1 MSNTLKSIL
10 AAVAVFSLL
19 AASSASAGVL
29 NGHPL
34 AYNNGVSW
42 TGTSAYTN
50 GLAAPNDLTG
60 TVDYAVFTAADF
72 GTAFPG
78 SSYVP
83 TNGLV
88 YAYQVLN
95 DGTFAVSA
103 EIVGVN
109 NPASGIGQFENT
121 VGEVASSF
129 FGFDSG
135 GNAVFNFT
143 NPFIGTGQNSYIL
156 AFSSPQEPILGS
168 SITVDGGTFG
178 VSLVPTPGPNGIP
191 EPSSV
196 VLVVAGLVGVCTRRR
211 R

>member
-1 MSNTLKSIL
+1 MSTTLKSIL

-19 AASSASAGVL
+19 AVPAQAGVL
-29 NGHPL
+29 DGHAL
-34 AYNNGVSW
+34 AYNNGTSW
-42 TGTSAYTN
+42 TGTSAYDN
-50 GLAAPNDLTG
+50 GLAAPNNLVG
-60 TVDYAVFTAADF
+60 TVDFAVFTSADF
-72 GTAFPG
+72 ATAFPG

-88 YAYQVLN
+88 YTYQVLN
-95 DGTFAVSA
+95 SGTFAVSA

-121 VGEVASSF
+121 VGEVGSSL
-129 FGFDSG
+129 FGFDNG
-135 GNAVFNFT
+135 GNAVWNFS

-178 VSLVPTPGPNGIP
+178 VSMVPTPGPDPIP

-196 VLVVAGLVGVCTRRR
+196 LLISAGLLGVCTRRQR
-211 R
+211 